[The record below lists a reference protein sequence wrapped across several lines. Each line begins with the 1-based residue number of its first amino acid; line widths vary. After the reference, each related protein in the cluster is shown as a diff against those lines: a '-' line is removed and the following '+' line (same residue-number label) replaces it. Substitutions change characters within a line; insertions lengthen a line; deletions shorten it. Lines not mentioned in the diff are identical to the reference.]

1 MIAFYVHL
9 SSFFIPT
16 CRFYANP
23 LREVEGDEF
32 VLHFYDLSAK
42 QPHTMYH
49 FQWRRQLPP
58 SQEGTSSMPDAEST
72 PMVE

>member
-1 MIAFYVHL
+1 LWYH
-9 SSFFIPT
+9 
-16 CRFYANP
+16 RFYANP

-49 FQWRRQLPP
+49 FQWRRQLPD
-58 SQEGTSSMPDAEST
+58 GTVSTPDAEST

>member
-1 MIAFYVHL
+1 MANQCCVL
-9 SSFFIPT
+9 

-23 LREVEGDEF
+23 LVDVHENEQGDEF

-49 FQWRRQLPP
+49 FKWRQQ
-58 SQEGTSSMPDAEST
+58 QEQTAGQGPDTEST
-72 PMVE
+72 AMET